1 VIASVALAFALAL
14 PQDSLAPRRLD
25 DFERITA
32 WSAHPADGV
41 RMSLHSDPGRR
52 GRALRLDFAFAAGG
66 GYAIAR
72 RALPIDLP
80 ANYAFSFWM
89 KGSAPPNTLE
99 FKLIDST
106 AENVWWY
113 TERDRAFDG
122 GWHRITIRKRQIAFA
137 WGPRG
142 GGELTHLAA
151 LELVITAG
159 RGGGSGSVWF
169 DDLELAPLADLG
181 PYSGTPVASADAALT
196 GHGAAAL
203 VDGDSTTAWRAGA
216 ALRPIAV
223 TLDFG
228 RPREFGGLSLAW
240 EPGREARDYD
250 VLLSNDRR
258 TWHLVRRVR
267 TEVGGTHHLYLPDS
281 ESRYVRL
288 VCRSAGA
295 RGVGLREVVVQ
306 PLEFGA
312 SRNAFFAR
320 VARTAPPGTYPRAF
334 LGQRAY
340 WTIIGSDG
348 SRVKALLNEDGA
360 VDAGAGA
367 FSLEPFLE
375 DSGLVTWHDV
385 ARSARLE
392 DGVLPIPSVEW
403 TSPRR
408 KPLRLAV
415 TGWITGP
422 AERPSL
428 IVRYRV
434 TNRGSTTRRPT
445 LYVAIRPFQVNPP
458 WQFLGTSGGTARVD
472 SIRWTGSALVVNGD
486 RRIIPLR
493 APARVGAT
501 TLDQGEVGERLRQGI
516 APTASAVRDTA
527 GAASAVLA
535 YPLALAP
542 GDSVDVAL
550 EVPLVAKSPG
560 LLARGDR
567 SVAQS
572 FAAATARWR
581 ARLSDVTID
590 VPADTQ
596 LTDAIRASA
605 GWILATRKG
614 AALEPGTRSYDRS
627 WIRDGALMA
636 AALLRFGYS
645 DVVRDYIAWYAPHQ
659 YPSGKVPCC
668 VDARGADP
676 VPEHDSN
683 GEFIY
688 LVMEYWRHTGD
699 RALLERMWPHVERA
713 VAYLDSLRQTRR
725 TPAYRTGDTQVFFG
739 LLPPSI
745 SHEGYSAKPM
755 HSYWDDFFALR
766 GFTDAATMAAVLGHT
781 AEATRFAAFRDE
793 FEADLLHSLEL
804 AMTQHAID
812 YLPGA
817 ADLGDFDATSTT
829 IALSPVGEENRLPQA
844 ALEHT
849 FERYWTNLQGRLT
862 DTTWDGYAGYE
873 IRAAGAMLRLGWKA
887 RALALLRTF
896 LDDREPPAWNQWPEV
911 IYRDRHAPKF
921 VGDVPHAWVAADFL
935 RSASDLFAYERES
948 DSALVLG
955 AGLDSTWLGNGGVH
969 VAVHTW
975 WGPLRYSAR
984 REGSTVRFHIEPGVH
999 VPPGGLVVRAPL
1011 PGRRAVFVDAA
1022 EAVSDSAGGVV
1033 VRRVPLDI
1041 VFQY

>member
-1 VIASVALAFALAL
+1 VIASIALTCALAL

-89 KGSAPPNTLE
+89 RGSAPPNTLE

-122 GWHRITIRKRQIAFA
+122 SWHRITIRKRQIAFA

-142 GGELTHLAA
+142 GGELTHAAA

-169 DDLELAPLADLG
+169 DDLELTPLADLG

-203 VDGDSTTAWRAGA
+203 VDGDSITAWRAGVF
-216 ALRPIAV
+216 LRPIAV

-250 VLLSNDRR
+250 VLLSDDRR
-258 TWHLVRRVR
+258 TWHLVRRVQ
-267 TEVGGTHHLYLPDS
+267 TGVGGTHHLYLPDS
-281 ESRYVRL
+281 ESRYLRL

-295 RGVGLREVVVQ
+295 RGVGLREVIVQ

-312 SRNAFFAR
+312 SRNAFFTA
-320 VARTAPPGTYPRAF
+320 VARTAPRGTYPRAF

-360 VDAGAGA
+360 VDAGPGA

-392 DGVLPIPSVEW
+392 DGYLPIPSVEW
-403 TSPRR
+403 TTPRR
-408 KPLRLAV
+408 GALRLAI
-415 TGWITGP
+415 TGWIAGP

-428 IVRYRV
+428 VVRYRV
-434 TNRGSTTRRPT
+434 TNRGSATRRPT
-445 LYVAIRPFQVNPP
+445 LYIAIRPFQVNPP
-458 WQFLGTSGGTARVD
+458 WQFLGTPGGTARVD
-472 SIRWTGSALVVNGD
+472 SIRWSGSALVVNGD
-486 RRIIPLR
+486 RRVIPLR
-493 APARVGAT
+493 VPVRVGAT
-501 TLDQGEVGERLRQGI
+501 TFDQGEIGERLRQRI
-516 APTASAVRDTA
+516 PPTASAVRDTS

-542 GDSVDVAL
+542 GDSADVAL
-550 EVPLVAKSPG
+550 EVPLVPKSPG
-560 LLARGDR
+560 LLARSDR
-567 SVAQS
+567 SIAQS
-572 FAAATARWR
+572 LTAATARWR

-596 LTDAIRASA
+596 LTGAIRASA
-605 GWILATRKG
+605 GWILATRNG

-699 RALLERMWPHVERA
+699 RALLERMWPHVVRA

-725 TPAYRTGDTQVFFG
+725 TPAYRTGDAQVFFG

-766 GFTDAATMAAVLGHT
+766 GFKDAATMAAVLGHT
-781 AEATRFAAFRDE
+781 AEATRFAALRDE
-793 FEADLLHSLEL
+793 FETDLLRSLDL
-804 AMTQHAID
+804 AMTQHTID

-817 ADLGDFDATSTT
+817 ADPGDFDATSTT
-829 IALSPVGEENRLPQA
+829 IALSPVGEESRLPQT
-844 ALEHT
+844 ALERT

-887 RALALLRTF
+887 RALTLVRTF

-921 VGDVPHAWVAADFL
+921 IGDVPHAWVAADFL

-955 AGLDSTWLGNGGVH
+955 AGLDSTWLGDSGVH

-975 WGPLRYSAR
+975 WGPLRYSVR
-984 REGSTVRFHIEPGVH
+984 REGSTVRFRIEPGVQ

>member
-1 VIASVALAFALAL
+1 
-14 PQDSLAPRRLD
+14 
-25 DFERITA
+25 
-32 WSAHPADGV
+32 
-41 RMSLHSDPGRR
+41 
-52 GRALRLDFAFAAGG
+52 
-66 GYAIAR
+66 
-72 RALPIDLP
+72 
-80 ANYAFSFWM
+80 
-89 KGSAPPNTLE
+89 
-99 FKLIDST
+99 
-106 AENVWWY
+106 
-113 TERDRAFDG
+113 
-122 GWHRITIRKRQIAFA
+122 
-137 WGPRG
+137 
-142 GGELTHLAA
+142 
-151 LELVITAG
+151 
-159 RGGGSGSVWF
+159 VWF
-169 DDLELAPLADLG
+169 DDLVLTPLPNLG
-181 PYSGTPVASADAALT
+181 PYAGKPVASADAALT
-196 GHGAAAL
+196 GHAAAAL
-203 VDGDSTTAWRAGA
+203 VDGDSTTAWRAA
-216 ALRPIAV
+216 VSPKPIAV
-223 TLDFG
+223 TLDFS

-250 VLLSNDRR
+250 VSVSDDGR
-258 TWHLVRRVR
+258 TWHVVRRVQ
-267 TEVGGTHHLYLPDS
+267 TQMGGTHHLYLPDS

-288 VCRSAGA
+288 VLRSGGA
-295 RGVGLREVVVQ
+295 RGLGLREVTVQ

-312 SRNAFFAR
+312 SRNTFFAS

-348 SRVKALLNEDGA
+348 SRAKGLLNEDGA
-360 VDAGAGA
+360 VDVGAGA

-385 ARSARLE
+385 TRTARLE
-392 DGVLPIPSVEW
+392 DGFLPIPSVEW
-403 TSPRR
+403 TTSRA
-408 KPLRLAV
+408 LRLAI
-415 TGWITGP
+415 TGWIVGSP
-422 AERPSL
+422 EHPSL
-428 IVRYRV
+428 VVRYRV
-434 TNRGSTTRRPT
+434 TNRGSATRRPT
-445 LYVAIRPFQVNPP
+445 LYIAIRPFQVNPP
-458 WQFLGTSGGTARVD
+458 WQVLGTPGGVARVD

-486 RRIIPLR
+486 RRVIPLR
-493 APARVGAT
+493 APARVGT
-501 TLDQGEVGERLRQGI
+501 TTFDEGEIGERLRQG
-516 APTASAVRDTA
+516 ALPTASAVRDSA
-527 GAASAVLA
+527 GAASAVLS
-535 YPLALAP
+535 YPLTLAP
-542 GDSVDVAL
+542 GDSADVAL
-550 EVPLVAKSPG
+550 EVPLIPKSPG

-567 SVAQS
+567 SVARA
-572 FAAATARWR
+572 FATAVAQWR
-581 ARLSDVTID
+581 TRLSDVTID
-590 VPADTQ
+590 VPADTP
-596 LTDAIRASA
+596 LVDAIRASV

-636 AALLRFGYS
+636 AALLRFGYA

-699 RALLERMWPHVERA
+699 RALLERMWPRVVRA

-725 TPAYRTGDTQVFFG
+725 TPEYRTGDAQVFFG

-766 GFTDAATMAAVLGHT
+766 GFKDAASIAAVLGHT

-793 FEADLLHSLEL
+793 FETDLLRSLDL
-804 AMTQHAID
+804 AMTQHKID

-817 ADLGDFDATSTT
+817 ADPGDFDATSTT
-829 IALSPVGEENRLPQA
+829 IALSPVGEEHRLPQA

-849 FERYWTNLQGRLT
+849 FERYWANLQGRLE

-896 LDDREPPAWNQWPEV
+896 LNDREPPAWNQWPEV

-935 RSASDLFAYERES
+935 RSATDLFAYERES

-975 WGPLRYSAR
+975 WGPLRYSVR
-984 REGSTVRFHIEPGVH
+984 RESSTVRFRIEAGVH

-1022 EAVSDSAGGVV
+1022 ETVSDSAGGVV
-1033 VRRVPLDI
+1033 VRRVPIDI